1 MAKYSYEFKRMVVN
15 EYLSGQGGWNYL
27 SQKYSLPRSLIQRW
41 VSNYRHFGDDSLRRS
56 RQKQDYTFEFK
67 LHVVELYLTSEL
79 SYQELALQV
88 GMPNPSQITRWVLD
102 YKAAGVD
109 ALKTKK
115 KGRKRKMDKDKLIHE
130 IESSDSDEQKELLKR
145 LQEENLRLRIEN
157 AFLKE
162 ARRLRLEEEALQR
175 KQRESSTASEE
186 NSN

>member
-1 MAKYSYEFKRMVVN
+1 MAKYNFEFKLQVVN
-15 EYLSGQGGWNYL
+15 EYLRGDAGYWTL
-27 SQKYSLPRSLIQRW
+27 SKRYGIDTHVIRRW
-41 VSNYRHFGDDSLRRS
+41 VSSFKQFGEDGLRRS
-56 RQKQDYTFEFK
+56 RGNKSYTFEFK

-88 GMPNPSQITRWVLD
+88 GMPNSSQITRWVLD

-109 ALKTKK
+109 ALKTKR
-115 KGRKRKMDKDKLIHE
+115 KGRKRKMDNDKLIHA
-130 IESSDSDEQKELLKR
+130 IESNDSDEQKELLKQ

-162 ARRLRLEEEALQR
+162 VRRLRLEEEALLR